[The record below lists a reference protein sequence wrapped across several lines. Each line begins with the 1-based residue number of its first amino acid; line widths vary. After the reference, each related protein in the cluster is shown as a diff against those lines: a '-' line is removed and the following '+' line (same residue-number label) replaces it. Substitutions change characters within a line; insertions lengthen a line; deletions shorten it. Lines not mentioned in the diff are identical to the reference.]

1 MTLFDPS
8 AQIADFDL
16 LLDSNSQTTPA
27 YETFKLLVPMLLDEA
42 EVGQITFVPDAG
54 IRFQGFETDF
64 QAMDLADGFRSTL
77 AWIADLCVAW
87 HETGPSRSID
97 PQDIEGIV
105 LIDEIDLHL
114 HATLQRR
121 LVPALRKALPNV
133 QFIVSTHSPLV
144 LSCFDRHEIVV
155 LDRTAEGGIRQL
167 DRQLFGMSMD
177 HIYQWLMGTTPGSPV
192 MDSVMEREDPST
204 IANLLVQSPSLNQQ
218 EAEAQAEQRKAFLE
232 RLKNGPPSAA

>member
-218 EAEAQAEQRKAFLE
+218 EAEAQAERRKAFLE